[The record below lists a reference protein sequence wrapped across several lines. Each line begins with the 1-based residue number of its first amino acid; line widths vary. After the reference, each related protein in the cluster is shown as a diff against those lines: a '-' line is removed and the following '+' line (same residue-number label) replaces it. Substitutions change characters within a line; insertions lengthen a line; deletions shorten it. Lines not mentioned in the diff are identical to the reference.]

1 MVLPDDDDD
10 VLLKLSSNT
19 NNKSKPNS
27 YDILPKRI
35 TTATPSPSLPP
46 ITSSNNLV
54 NNYNSTT
61 NSSKFNKTDKN
72 LNDNSNNKNNNINNN
87 YSDYTKRRKTN
98 LSATL
103 LLEAISGSD
112 CNKKNCRDTSRSS
125 ENSIKSSR
133 SSSSKTSH
141 SCFSESNNNTNN
153 NNKHLHKNT
162 TSVLKNSNKFNRNRN
177 NCSRITSELENNQQQ
192 QQQQIQNSGSSEIS
206 GNDDREEVI
215 SRYNDSDDSRRYYF
229 QKKKNNSELD
239 CSDYDDAKDS
249 DDWVSSCCSNER
261 LHESKR
267 RTGPRRR
274 RKFKSNSTSSSTST
288 QHLQKNSPPS
298 SILAAV
304 PSATSSSSRTS
315 STTIV
320 ATSVACGVGVTSSA
334 SPRRTSS
341 WSQCVIAA
349 PVVLAIRVFILAATR
364 TLPPLVRIQRGIYGL
379 NKYSWIFLLIYLNL
393 SAKFCIA
400 GYHEKKLLH
409 DLLDPYNT
417 LERPVL
423 NESDPLQLSFGLT
436 LMQIIDVDEKNQL
449 LVTNVWLKLEW
460 NDMNLRWNTSDYGGV
475 KDLRIPPHRIWKP
488 DVLMYNSA
496 DEGFDGTYQTN
507 VVVRSNGSCLYV
519 PPGIFKSTCK
529 IDITWFPFDDQR
541 CEMKF
546 GSWTYDGFQLD
557 LQLQDET
564 GGDISSYVLN
574 GEWELLGVP
583 GKRNEIYYNCCPEP
597 YIDIT
602 FAIIIRRRTL
612 YYFFNL
618 IIPCVLIASMALLGF
633 TLPPDSG
640 EKLSLGVT
648 ILLSLTVFL
657 NMVAETMPATSDAVP
672 LLGTYFNCIMFMVA
686 SSVVSTILILNYHHR
701 NANTHEMSEWIRII
715 FLCWLPWILR
725 MSRPGRP
732 LILEFPPTPC
742 SDTSSERK
750 HQILSDVEL
759 KERSSKSL
767 LANVLDIDD
776 DFRHNCRPMTPGGT
790 LPHNTAFY
798 RTVYGQGDDGSIGPI
813 GSTRM
818 PDAVTHHT
826 CIKSSTEYELGLIL
840 KEIRFITDQLR
851 KEDEDNDIA
860 NDWKFAAMVVDR
872 LCLIIFTMFTIL
884 ATIAVLLSAPHIIV
898 S

>member
-1 MVLPDDDDD
+1 MKNAQLKLTEVDDDELWLA
-10 VLLKLSSNT
+10 VRLAHCGSSNSSSGSRSNSSNRRQHQQLSQLQQRSLST
-19 NNKSKPNS
+19 KHHSIIANKQHNSPEQKPAQRAEDVAS
-27 YDILPKRI
+27 YD
-35 TTATPSPSLPP
+35 
-46 ITSSNNLV
+46 
-54 NNYNSTT
+54 
-61 NSSKFNKTDKN
+61 
-72 LNDNSNNKNNNINNN
+72 
-87 YSDYTKRRKTN
+87 
-98 LSATL
+98 
-103 LLEAISGSD
+103 
-112 CNKKNCRDTSRSS
+112 
-125 ENSIKSSR
+125 
-133 SSSSKTSH
+133 
-141 SCFSESNNNTNN
+141 
-153 NNKHLHKNT
+153 
-162 TSVLKNSNKFNRNRN
+162 
-177 NCSRITSELENNQQQ
+177 QQQ
-192 QQQQIQNSGSSEIS
+192 QQQQQQQQLLDSNMLSPFGFAAAAIAAG
-206 GNDDREEVI
+206 DRATTQQPTNI
-215 SRYNDSDDSRRYYF
+215 
-229 QKKKNNSELD
+229 
-239 CSDYDDAKDS
+239 
-249 DDWVSSCCSNER
+249 R
-261 LHESKR
+261 LCARKR
-267 RTGPRRR
+267 QRLRRR
-274 RKFKSNSTSSSTST
+274 RKRKPATLKEAAAATTSNSSSHSSSSTSISNINLPPT
-288 QHLQKNSPPS
+288 ATYMQCRTSEKDTSTAIASRDEATFTLVLQV
-298 SILAAV
+298 LQVLLVTLQQWQLHVQQRAAV
-304 PSATSSSSRTS
+304 LFRGIAISTTAFISYLGSFAAQLRSSSSNSNSNSSSSS
-315 STTIV
+315 STQI
-320 ATSVACGVGVTSSA
+320 
-334 SPRRTSS
+334 
-341 WSQCVIAA
+341 IN
-349 PVVLAIRVFILAATR
+349 
-364 TLPPLVRIQRGIYGL
+364 GL
-379 NKYSWIFLLIYLNL
+379 NKHSWIFLLIYLNL
-393 SAKFCIA
+393 SAKVCLA
-400 GYHEKKLLH
+400 GYHEKRLLH

-507 VVVRSNGSCLYV
+507 VVVRNNGSCLYV

-701 NANTHEMSEWIRII
+701 NADTHEMSEWIRIV

-732 LILEFPPTPC
+732 LILEFPTTPC

-790 LPHNTAFY
+790 LPHNPAFY

-851 KEDEDNDIA
+851 KDDECNDIA